1 MSAKRQRTDDVDKDA
16 TSTGN
21 VTGNNDRATKKPRLV
36 EGWNSVTQYF
46 TSILLPVV
54 KLVVSWSHTIGEFLF
69 SSLSVSFD

>member
-1 MSAKRQRTDDVDKDA
+1 MSAKHQRTDDDA

-21 VTGNNDRATKKPRLV
+21 VTGNERATKKPRLV